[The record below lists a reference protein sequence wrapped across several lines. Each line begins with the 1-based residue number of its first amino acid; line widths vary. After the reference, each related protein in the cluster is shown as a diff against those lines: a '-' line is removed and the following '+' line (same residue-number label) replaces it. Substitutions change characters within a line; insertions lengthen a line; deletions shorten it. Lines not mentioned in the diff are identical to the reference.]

1 MERELIGILS
11 VIVMVVLLLA
21 RMPVAFVML
30 VLGMAGIGWIKG
42 SAAAL
47 GAASS
52 IMYGTF
58 ASYALV
64 VVPLFTWMGYIG
76 YHSGIS
82 EHLYDA
88 SLRRFRRHLRFYD
101 GYFSDLRGPGITR
114 DEETGLQSLSG
125 HSQYRGLGHPGSA
138 DSA

>member
-1 MERELIGILS
+1 MERELIGVLS
-11 VIVMVVLLLA
+11 VVFMIVLLLT

-42 SAAAL
+42 PAAAL

-88 SLRRFRRHLRFYD
+88 AYKLVGRLK
-101 GYFSDLRGPGITR
+101 G
-114 DEETGLQSLSG
+114 GL
-125 HSQYRGLGHPGSA
+125 A
-138 DSA
+138 MATTIAA

>member
-52 IMYGTF
+52 IMYGILDYVRDICQLCSGGCSPF
-58 ASYALV
+58 HLDGLHRL
-64 VVPLFTWMGYIG
+64 PLR
-76 YHSGIS
+76 HQR
-82 EHLYDA
+82 A
-88 SLRRFRRHLRFYD
+88 PVRRR
-101 GYFSDLRGPGITR
+101 IQ
-114 DEETGLQSLSG
+114 TGGWL
-125 HSQYRGLGHPGSA
+125 PP
-138 DSA
+138 

>member
-88 SLRRFRRHLRFYD
+88 
-101 GYFSDLRGPGITR
+101 PGITR